1 MACSINLNEFRF
13 LISRRVPNLSVPLGF
28 IDTLI
33 SHLKLPSCILPSQ
46 IPIHCTS
53 SCNFFAYATA
63 SAAEVI
69 SGSDTISK
77 SGVPARFKSMPV
89 PFSTTPCVDFPASS
103 SKWARVI
110 RTVFLISPTS
120 ISSNPLPTTGNSY

>member
-1 MACSINLNEFRF
+1 M
-13 LISRRVPNLSVPLGF
+13 PNLSVPF
-28 IDTLI
+28 RFTETLI
-33 SHLKLPSCILPSQ
+33 SHRKLPSCILPSQ
-46 IPIHCTS
+46 IPIHWTS

-77 SGVPARFKSMPV
+77 RGVPARFKSIPV
-89 PFSTTPCVDFPASS
+89 PFSTAPWDDLPASS
-103 SKWARVI
+103 SRCARVM

-120 ISSNPLPTTGNSY
+120 ISSDPLPTTGNSY

>member
-1 MACSINLNEFRF
+1 M
-13 LISRRVPNLSVPLGF
+13 PNLSVPLGL
-28 IDTLI
+28 IETLM
-33 SHLKLPSCILPSQ
+33 SHLKLPSCMLPSQ

-63 SAAEVI
+63 SAAEVM

-77 SGVPARFKSMPV
+77 SGVPARLRSIPV
-89 PFSTTPCVDFPASS
+89 PCSTTPCDDLPASS
-103 SKWARVI
+103 SKWARVM